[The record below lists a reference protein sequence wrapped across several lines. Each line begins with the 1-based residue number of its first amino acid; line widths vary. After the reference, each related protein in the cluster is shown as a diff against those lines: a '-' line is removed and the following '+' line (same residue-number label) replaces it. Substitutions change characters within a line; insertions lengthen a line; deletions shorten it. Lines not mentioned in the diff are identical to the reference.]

1 MKKTILLGS
10 VVFSLAYPLL
20 LRGQEAILADT
31 LAVDSVS
38 PMLSMSALAASADY
52 SIDIP
57 EAPYQTP
64 EAAAFLKFG
73 DINSTGF
80 DGRADIRIPIMTVK
94 DRDVEVPLELRYAG
108 DGIRVAQE
116 ASWVGLGWD
125 LCVGGS
131 ISLVVSGEY
140 DTFCRLSR
148 KLDPQGH
155 TIQTNEY
162 HYDCQQ

>member
-1 MKKTILLGS
+1 MKSACVLIMVIS
-10 VVFSLAYPLL
+10 FVCRSP

-38 PMLSMSALAASADY
+38 PMLSMSALAASANY
-52 SIDIP
+52 SIDLP